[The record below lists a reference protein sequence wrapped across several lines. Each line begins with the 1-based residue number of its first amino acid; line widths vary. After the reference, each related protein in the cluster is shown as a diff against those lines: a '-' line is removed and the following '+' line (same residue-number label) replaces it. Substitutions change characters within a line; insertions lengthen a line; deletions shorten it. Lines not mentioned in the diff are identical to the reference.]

1 MIKKYKKIV
10 KLYRHKN
17 SLSFNQIFSQA
28 IEKSFGELNLDPIY
42 DLLNNMDDINEI
54 LKFEKTKII
63 EFFYFNRKKIEQILY
78 DNEEVIR
85 INEDWIHDDT
95 FSNFFYLSLLI
106 RDNPTIIN
114 YIYDLDLIRNV
125 NKKKKIA
132 INKSYKYV
140 LIEKVIFE
148 LINNYKGSDDYVE
161 SQEEELKGIEQENL
175 ISIENNIKIFNKFNI
190 NFTMKDFLAEKI
202 DSIYIKI
209 IIFLIINK
217 KFDNYKYVTDLL
229 EELNLDS

>member
-17 SLSFNQIFSQA
+17 SLSFNQVFNQA

-125 NKKKKIA
+125 NKKKK
-132 INKSYKYV
+132 NSY
-140 LIEKVIFE
+140 
-148 LINNYKGSDDYVE
+148 
-161 SQEEELKGIEQENL
+161 
-175 ISIENNIKIFNKFNI
+175 
-190 NFTMKDFLAEKI
+190 
-202 DSIYIKI
+202 
-209 IIFLIINK
+209 
-217 KFDNYKYVTDLL
+217 
-229 EELNLDS
+229 